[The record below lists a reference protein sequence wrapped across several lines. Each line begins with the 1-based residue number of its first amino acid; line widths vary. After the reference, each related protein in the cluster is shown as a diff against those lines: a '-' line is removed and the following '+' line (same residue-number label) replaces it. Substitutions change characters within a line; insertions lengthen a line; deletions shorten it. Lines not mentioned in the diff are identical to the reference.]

1 MGAMSALL
9 FAFGRFL
16 AAFCVLA
23 AFVLVFG
30 RFFGVLERSGV
41 DFGGSW
47 GRPGKV
53 LEVPKPYFSMFF
65 RARVPA
71 MRQSCGCAKTI
82 VFPRF
87 L

>member
-1 MGAMSALL
+1 MSALL

-41 DFGGSW
+41 DFGGFREGPES
-47 GRPGKV
+47 V
-53 LEVPKPYFSMFF
+53 LDVPRPYFSMFF

-71 MRQSCGCAKTI
+71 MRLSCGCAKTT
-82 VFPRF
+82 VFLGF
-87 L
+87 F